1 MIYTIRKAE
10 TKDAKKIFDFLCMLE
25 NVAFDFNLFNL
36 IYCRNIEN
44 ENNYY
49 FVAQEQQELIGYLS
63 CHTQWLLHHCSMVG
77 EIQELFVEEAFRKNK
92 IGSLLL
98 DALIKILKENGC
110 NLLEV
115 TANNHRIH
123 SHQFY
128 LQMGFSQTHQKFST
142 QIL

>member
-49 FVAQEQQELIGYLS
+49 FVAQEQQKLIGYLS
-63 CHTQWLLHHCSMVG
+63 CHTQWLLHHCAMVG

-98 DALIKILKENGC
+98 
-110 NLLEV
+110 
-115 TANNHRIH
+115 
-123 SHQFY
+123 
-128 LQMGFSQTHQKFST
+128 
-142 QIL
+142 